1 MIRVV
6 IADDHEMVREGL
18 RLILGTQ
25 PDIEVVAEVG
35 DGRAALDACVRL
47 LPDVCLLDIQM
58 PGLDGLSAAEEFAS
72 ADWADAPAIVVVTTF
87 ANDEN
92 VDRALRA
99 GVRGFVTKDSG
110 SVALLQAVR
119 AASCGDGSMSPDVT
133 GRLLDRV
140 ARHLPER
147 VRRID
152 LTARE
157 LDVLGGIGE
166 GLTNRQLASR
176 DSVSLSTIK
185 AQVASLM
192 VKLNIANRVGLAVF
206 AHHHGITTNTD
217 ARQTT

>member
-35 DGRAALDACVRL
+35 DGRAALEACRQYR
-47 LPDVCLLDIQM
+47 PDVCLLDIQM
-58 PGLDGLSAAEEFAS
+58 PGLDGLSAAEEIARS
-72 ADWADAPAIVVVTTF
+72 EWAEALAIVVVTTF
-87 ANDEN
+87 ADDDN

-110 SVALLQAVR
+110 SAALLQAVR
-119 AASCGDGSMSPDVT
+119 AASAGDASMSPDVT

-140 ARHLPER
+140 VRHLSTDGPR
-147 VRRID
+147 VE

-157 LDVLGGIGE
+157 ADVLGGIGE
-166 GLTNRQLASR
+166 GLTNRQLATR
-176 DSVSLSTIK
+176 DLVSLSTIK

-192 VKLNIANRVGLAVF
+192 TKLDVANRVGLAVY
-206 AHHHGITTNTD
+206 AHRNGLTETRG
-217 ARQTT
+217 ARQD